1 MFRNVLTNDL
11 VNELIEIGQFEVKY
25 FRCNN
30 VWGHQSF
37 ADMNK
42 KYAHVKSV
50 SDLVTILESLYRIT
64 FNKHCEVIKLW
75 FNIVKQDSV
84 GYDWHTHSNTTAIY
98 YLFNTENSGTLIDN
112 EKVHQVDS
120 IDNSLLFLQPNIK
133 HKVPLD
139 WKGKDRMTIAINFN
153 D

>member
-1 MFRNVLTNDL
+1 
-11 VNELIEIGQFEVKY
+11 
-25 FRCNN
+25 
-30 VWGHQSF
+30 
-37 ADMNK
+37 MNK

-50 SDLVTILESLYRIT
+50 NDLVTILESLYRIT

-75 FNIVKQDSV
+75 FNIVKQDRE

-133 HKVPLD
+133 HKTPD